1 VNKLTGR
8 KYKLYSILFSYQF
21 WPSFL
26 MFFCSKN
33 ISAPRL
39 IKIILK
45 IFLRI
50 FYGIETTT
58 RCVFDSMPYLPHPKN
73 IINGAEYIGKDVVI
87 YHNVTIGAKRIDVK
101 FKERPRI
108 QGGCVIATGAVVVGA
123 GTLKENSVARA
134 NSLIV
139 L

>member
-1 VNKLTGR
+1 
-8 KYKLYSILFSYQF
+8 
-21 WPSFL
+21 
-26 MFFCSKN
+26 MFFSSKN
-33 ISAPRL
+33 SGAPRL
-39 IKIILK
+39 IKIHLK
-45 IFLRI
+45 ILLRV

-73 IINGAEYIGKDVVI
+73 IINGAEYIGRDVVI

-108 QGGCVIATGAVVVGA
+108 QSGCVIATGAVVVGA
-123 GTLKENSVARA
+123 GILKANSVARA